1 MKTDNFLAVLAFVMI
16 VLLIGA
22 FATAYLIPFIELLGI
37 WKLIGITISVTAVW
51 EIIRFLIKGIFEIAN
66 NEINK

>member
-1 MKTDNFLAVLAFVMI
+1 MKTENFLAVLAFVMI

-51 EIIRFLIKGIFEIAN
+51 EN
-66 NEINK
+66 NKIPY

>member
-1 MKTDNFLAVLAFVMI
+1 MKTENFLAVLAFVMI